1 MEGKLS
7 LRRKWTS
14 EGNLEENED
23 KGRKSDMGYLEKL
36 FLNGDVCVI
45 TGGAG
50 LLGRRHAEAVL
61 EGKGIPV
68 LLDVSSSALIAAKE
82 KLTREYPQAEI
93 ETFEVDITNKASLK
107 LIGKVLLEKYGHIDV
122 LINNAANNPKVEGG
136 AKNLGATRFTEF
148 PADIWNADIAVGLT
162 GALLCA
168 QVFGE
173 AMEKQKRGVI
183 LNIGSDY
190 GIIAPDQRV
199 YRKDRTPEEEQIIKP
214 VSYSVV
220 KHGLIGLTK
229 YLAAYWGD
237 KGIRVNTL
245 CPASLYNGQD
255 TEFVN
260 KLSQL
265 IPMRRMSRP
274 EEYVCTILYMISEAS
289 SYMTGATVVLDGGRT
304 II

>member
-1 MEGKLS
+1 
-7 LRRKWTS
+7 
-14 EGNLEENED
+14 
-23 KGRKSDMGYLEKL
+23 MGYVDN
-36 FLNGDVCVI
+36 FYIDGSVCII

-50 LLGRRHAEAVL
+50 LLGRKHAEAVL
-61 EGKGIPV
+61 EGKGVPV
-68 LLDVSSSALIAAKE
+68 LLDISPLALESMK
-82 KLTREYPQAEI
+82 KTLKQEYPDGEVEI
-93 ETFEVDITNKASLK
+93 FEADITNKADLEE
-107 LIGKVLLEKYGHIDV
+107 IRDVLLEKHGHIDV

-136 AKNLGATRFTEF
+136 SNNLGATEFTEF
-148 PADIWNADIAVGLT
+148 PTEIWNADIAVGLT
-162 GALLCA
+162 GAMLCA
-168 QVFGE
+168 QIFGKV
-173 AMEKQKRGVI
+173 MEQQEKGII

-199 YRKDRTPEEEQIIKP
+199 YRKEGVPEKEQIIKP

-220 KHGLIGLTK
+220 KHGLIGMTK
-229 YLAAYWGD
+229 YLAAYWGS

-255 TEFVN
+255 KEFVN

-265 IPMRRMSRP
+265 IPMGRMSRP
-274 EEYVCTILYMISEAS
+274 EEYTCTILYMISDAS